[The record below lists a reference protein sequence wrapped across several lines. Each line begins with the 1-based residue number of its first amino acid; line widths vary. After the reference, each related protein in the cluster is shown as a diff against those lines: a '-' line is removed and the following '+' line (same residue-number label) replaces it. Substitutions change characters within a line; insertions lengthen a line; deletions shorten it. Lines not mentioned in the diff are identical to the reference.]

1 MEKTFDIVESADAL
15 TPAATGKDVYEIFL
29 GNPDLLCIA
38 IVENELPVGLIN
50 RTTFF
55 NRFGDQ
61 FGRALYEK
69 RPATM
74 LMDATPVIVDAGAP
88 LPNWNDMPA
97 APAQA
102 RYCKALSSFVRGG
115 MPASAAC
122 SRFIARRRFVRT
134 RWKPCLP
141 KWKKPDA

>member
-1 MEKTFDIVESADAL
+1 M
-15 TPAATGKDVYEIFL
+15 
-29 GNPDLLCIA
+29 LCIA

-88 LPNWNDMPA
+88 LPNWNDMPGGA
-97 APAQA
+97 STSTLLQGFIVVREGRYAGVSSLLSLYRATQVRANALETLLAEVEEARRIAFDANQAQA
-102 RYCKALSSFVRGG
+102 RFLANMSHEL
-115 MPASAAC
+115 
-122 SRFIARRRFVRT
+122 RT
-134 RWKPCLP
+134 PLNVILG
-141 KWKKPDA
+141 